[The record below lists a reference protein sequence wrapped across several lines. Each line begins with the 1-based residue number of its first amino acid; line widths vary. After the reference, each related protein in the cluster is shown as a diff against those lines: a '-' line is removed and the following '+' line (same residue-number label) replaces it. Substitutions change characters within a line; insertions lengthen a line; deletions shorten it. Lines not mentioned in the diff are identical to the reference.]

1 VVQQIK
7 SAENCSQVVRLC
19 REVLGMP
26 MVGIGGEDIA
36 AGSRQATLSLMWQL
50 MRHHTMRQLA
60 GPAPSGS
67 LPQALAATAAAG
79 AVTEQDLLDW
89 CNGRLAAAGKG
100 AKLRSFADP
109 QLATCLPLV
118 ELLECVAPGCIER
131 DYLEEGRTP
140 EQRRSNA
147 SYVVSSARK
156 LGCTLYLATEDL
168 AEVRPRAVL
177 LLLAALMRVDRGGA
191 ARASGR

>member
-7 SAENCSQVVRLC
+7 SAENCALAVRLC

-26 MVGIGGEDIA
+26 LVGLGGADIA
-36 AGSRQATLSLMWQL
+36 AGSRQATLSLIWQL

-60 GPAPSGS
+60 GPGP
-67 LPQALAATAAAG
+67 AAVPGPAAG
-79 AVTEQDLLDW
+79 GLLTERDILDW
-89 CNGRLAAAGKG
+89 ANGRLAGAGS
-100 AKLRSFADP
+100 ATVLRSFSDA
-109 QLATCLPLV
+109 QLASCLPLL
-118 ELLECVAPGCIER
+118 ELLEAVSPGCIDREFV
-131 DYLEEGRTP
+131 EEGCSA

-177 LLLAALMRVDRGGA
+177 LLLAALMRVDRAAGA
-191 ARASGR
+191 